1 MWPWV
6 PRRQWKALWGTL
18 LIHCVLI
25 SRRMSE
31 ACRFRCPQFTG
42 HDVVNFGSGGSWS
55 FDAGYSENA
64 WASFPTER
72 HKVGTRSLSARDS
85 RDPKTR
91 SFLTDLF
98 AVYCCGPHSLAENL
112 CFSELSRLQCEV
124 LHNSVDILTT
134 ESIF

>member
-1 MWPWV
+1 M
-6 PRRQWKALWGTL
+6 RSKKAVEGIVGNIVDSLCAYL
-18 LIHCVLI
+18 AQDVR
-25 SRRMSE
+25 SMSIQM
-31 ACRFRCPQFTG
+31 PQFTG
-42 HDVVNFGSGGSWS
+42 HDVVNFGSGGSWP
-55 FDAGYSENA
+55 FDAGYSENG

-112 CFSELSRLQCEV
+112 CFSELSRLQCQV
-124 LHNSVDILTT
+124 LHNGVDILTKA
-134 ESIF
+134 SIF